1 MVYLFTSPTINGT
14 PVSIQGITDTCDE
27 KQNELEGILAL
38 ANEMHEYGVSEEAGQ
53 KIDEDMDQLKEGW
66 VRLCEKLES
75 VHIEVNQIVGW
86 WKEYHEV
93 RELHVLTYVHMYTGF
108 RYSTVNHCIVKW
120 FFR

>member
-1 MVYLFTSPTINGT
+1 MMYLFTSPFLIGT
-14 PVSIQGITDTCDE
+14 PASIQGITDTCDE

-93 RELHVLTYVHMYTGF
+93 RVCTYIRTYICTLVLGTPL
-108 RYSTVNHCIVKW
+108 
-120 FFR
+120 

>member
-1 MVYLFTSPTINGT
+1 M
-14 PVSIQGITDTCDE
+14 
-27 KQNELEGILAL
+27 
-38 ANEMHEYGVSEEAGQ
+38 SEEAGQ

-93 RELHVLTYVHMYTGF
+93 RDMHVLTYVHTCMYTGF
-108 RYSTVNHCIVKW
+108 RYSTVNRCIVKW